1 VAFGL
6 SIGEAT
12 PRLGRLWYYEGETFS
27 YRLQHIKA
35 PKSGTVITIAVNSG
49 TSNDRRGKLAGAAYE
64 TLHEAGE
71 PDSAV
76 VQPETPRTSCLQK
89 PMRALKLHISGD
101 LFKRLAEVRLTS

>member
-1 VAFGL
+1 VGFGL

-49 TSNDRRGKLAGAAYE
+49 ASNDRLGKLAGAVYE
-64 TLHEAGE
+64 TLHEAG
-71 PDSAV
+71 A
-76 VQPETPRTSCLQK
+76 
-89 PMRALKLHISGD
+89 A
-101 LFKRLAEVRLTS
+101 